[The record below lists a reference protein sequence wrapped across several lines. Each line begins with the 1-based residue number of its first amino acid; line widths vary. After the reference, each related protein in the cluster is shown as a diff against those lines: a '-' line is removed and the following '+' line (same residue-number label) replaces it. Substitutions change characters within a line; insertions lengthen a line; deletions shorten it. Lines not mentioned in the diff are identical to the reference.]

1 VNILSTLLCVLLR
14 FKSQNDEKDWDLKT
28 GSKGENWDLAP
39 AKENIKVGAY
49 KNFFLQLTTH
59 NTMQPV

>member
-1 VNILSTLLCVLLR
+1 VLLR